1 MAATA
6 FDSSTKSPAPTSI
19 YKKAERSRG
28 HISWGPVGGEERSFK
43 IPCDLP
49 KKWSPEERIA
59 FGTKC
64 LCKGHPSWAPASTEE
79 FVKDKTDKM
88 SSAEVNVALQI
99 STSEVAAEAEFEE
112 LFQKFDADADD
123 TSLRRRWNE
132 LDKLKMLSSFPEFQE
147 RFAKVKDALD
157 ARVDKRKA
165 EKKTEKTEK
174 EPEEPPTPAPTTAP
188 TSASSSTDIHTD
200 TGADSVT
207 DLITDN
213 GANSSSGSST
223 DRPKKAP
230 KAPLP
235 PGKHGV
241 LAILRLG
248 FGHSEARFW
257 PF

>member
-19 YKKAERSRG
+19 YKKGAA
-28 HISWGPVGGEERSFK
+28 FK
-43 IPCDLP
+43 SKGSL
-49 KKWSPEERIA
+49 E
-59 FGTKC
+59 
-64 LCKGHPSWAPASTEE
+64 GHPSWAPASTEE
-79 FVKDKTDKM
+79 FVKDKTDKR
-88 SSAEVNVALQI
+88 SNAEVNAAMQI

-165 EKKTEKTEK
+165 ENEAEKTEK
-174 EPEEPPTPAPTTAP
+174 KAKNEAKNEAKKKAEANP
-188 TSASSSTDIHTD
+188 DNGTD
-200 TGADSVT
+200 TV
-207 DLITDN
+207 TDN
-213 GANSSSGSST
+213 GASSSSGSST

-235 PGKHGV
+235 PRRRGL
-241 LAILRLG
+241 LAILTLA
-248 FGHSEARFW
+248 FGHSEVNSGNSEVNSGNSEVNSGHSEVKFGHSEVNSGHSEVK
-257 PF
+257 F